1 MTAQV
6 LGNARQG
13 GTIKFALEAIRRLR
27 ECREVALLLSSRGDV
42 ILLRHWDPEYTD
54 ALTRKQAH
62 LCCVDRM
69 PEVPDAPA
77 GVSVATYVGYL
88 VASLVVLPLAVGWS
102 WAERSRGGT
111 ATILVGLVVVPY
123 LFVRLYQV
131 WVLRQ

>member
-62 LCCVDRM
+62 LCGVYRM
-69 PEVPDAPA
+69 PEDPDAPA
-77 GVSVATYVGYL
+77 PVTAGAVCEDMIERWRELRGVA
-88 VASLVVLPLAVGWS
+88 A
-102 WAERSRGGT
+102 
-111 ATILVGLVVVPY
+111 
-123 LFVRLYQV
+123 
-131 WVLRQ
+131 